1 MNKTIESSK
10 PCQARSAY
18 LETAGARPQGEPG
31 PGRPAGGV
39 IARPSPWIYSHTRT
53 ESYLKLYDTGIEKIG
68 YQVVMSKRTPSGKP
82 RGEITG
88 LSLKAASRLRRYLM
102 QFGRPDCQIYKVSL
116 TLPGAHDAAL
126 WETMA
131 TRLRNCAVRAG
142 VSYVWRIELQERKVP
157 HLHLVA
163 WVPNGS
169 KGYRIFTEK
178 WIEYLPSERQKMK
191 GVSRH
196 CVEVQKMKEGSVEW
210 YAYIVAHACKK
221 KKAQLGWIGKQ
232 WGVVGRKFMQKK
244 KGELI
249 PFNSKQQ
256 IYFDRTLRKMILKS
270 GRNCRVFHP
279 DRGYTRI
286 INPGRV
292 KFLIEW
298 ITKHIE

>member
-18 LETAGARPQGEPG
+18 LETAGARPQAEPG

-39 IARPSPWIYSHTRT
+39 IARPSPWIYVHTGT
-53 ESYLKLYDTGIEKIG
+53 ESLLRVYEKGIEQVGYQAITPKTGKIG
-68 YQVVMSKRTPSGKP
+68 DV
-82 RGEITG
+82 RGDITG
-88 LSLKAASRLRRYLM
+88 LSIGSARRLRQYLT
-102 QFGRPDCQIYKVSL
+102 QNSRSECQIYGVSL
-116 TLPGAHDAAL
+116 TLPGAHDAGL
-126 WETMA
+126 WESMA
-131 TRLRNCAVRAG
+131 KRLRNDAIRAG
-142 VSYVWRIELQERKVP
+142 VSYVWRIELQRRKVP
-157 HLHLVA
+157 HFHLVA